1 METGSVMT
9 IQDPT
14 GVKSAPGTRT
24 RGRGREERNIHRFRV
39 ECLRLGAER
48 LDRKDSGTG
57 MVTLHPLTVGG
68 G

>member
-14 GVKSAPGTRT
+14 GVKSTPGT

-57 MVTLHPLTVGG
+57 MVTLHPLTVGVAN
-68 G
+68 